1 MNVYEPVCDM
11 KKRETYQ
18 NPCLLGCRRILK
30 GKYADCLCLH
40 NSTVTVG
47 KFKLKLFFKMFKK
60 QNLGRCKERKCTIN
74 LMITL
79 FGAFIVVFMSCCVIV
94 PALKCVL
101 HSVQPTHRAFS
112 LGFKSTMTK
121 TFGYLPGTLLFGIII
136 DQTCKTWIR
145 GTCGFKYQCK
155 HYNNKR
161 MAISL
166 ALLGCGFRSLSAL
179 FCAISWYAYIKM
191 PDIQERKKSI
201 EQHSQMLTSCV
212 TNPVDS

>member
-1 MNVYEPVCDM
+1 MNFF
-11 KKRETYQ
+11 
-18 NPCLLGCRRILK
+18 IL
-30 GKYADCLCLH
+30 Y
-40 NSTVTVG
+40 
-47 KFKLKLFFKMFKK
+47 KK
-60 QNLGRCKERKCTIN
+60 QYLGRCKERKCTIN

-79 FGAFIVVFMSCCVIV
+79 CGAFIVVFMSCCVIV

-101 HSVQPTHRAFS
+101 LSVQTSHRAFS

-121 TFGYLPGTLLFGIII
+121 TFGYLPGTILFGALI
-136 DQTCKTWIR
+136 DRTCKTWIR
-145 GTCGFKYQCK
+145 ETCGIKYQCK

-191 PDIQERKKSI
+191 PDIEERKKSK
-201 EQHSQMLTSCV
+201 QHSQIRTTDMTHS
-212 TNPVDS
+212 VDT